1 MQYLLFVGSGFKR
14 KGLATLTGL
23 VYPEQNEEIHL
34 IAAGRDKPDYYKNL
48 QRTTGFQRQCFI
60 GVQPD
65 IENFAASDIFVLP
78 TSMTLSVMLHFDRAS
93 GRPVIDKNTGHQE
106 LISNGQEGYIPTG
119 CLMPESLPQD
129 RPDFRN

>member
-78 TSMTLSVMLHFDRAS
+78 TIYDPFSNATL
-93 GRPVIDKNTGHQE
+93 
-106 LISNGQEGYIPTG
+106 PTW
-119 CLMPESLPQD
+119 PQAD
-129 RPDFRN
+129 LSSTKTRGIRNL